1 MSDLQGRTALV
12 TGAST
17 GIGRAISV
25 ELARRGARV
34 ALNYPFE
41 RERAGVEETRRLVLQ
56 AVAERAVPDP
66 PGASG
71 VATLDGDDAAC
82 SIVRADVTREV
93 EIEAMF
99 AAVRERHGAL
109 DILVNNAGI
118 QIEEP
123 ASHRTTAEHFDAV
136 LDVNLRGAFLCAR
149 EFITGALGSEAP
161 GASDDEASGAE
172 ASGPDAPAA
181 SGGAGTAAKRAA
193 PARGVILNVSS
204 VHQKIPRPH
213 YLSYAVSKY
222 GMQAITETLALEY
235 ADRGIR
241 VVAIAPGAT
250 RTPIQSWLDDPEA
263 TAVVTSHIPMRRIA
277 EPEEIARMAAFL
289 VSDDARYVTGQT
301 LYADGGLTLYAD
313 FQEPWSG

>member
-1 MSDLQGRTALV
+1 MSDLSGRVALI

-17 GIGRAISV
+17 GIGRAIAV

-34 ALNYPFE
+34 ALNYPYE
-41 RERAGVEETRRLVLQ
+41 RERANVEETRRLVLA
-56 AVAERAVPDP
+56 AVAEGAVRRDRDARR
-66 PGASG
+66 GGMTTLTNETAGG
-71 VATLDGDDAAC
+71 VC
-82 SIVRADVTREV
+82 SIVRADVSREA

-99 AAVRERHGAL
+99 AEVADACGPI
-109 DILVNNAGI
+109 DILVNNAGV

-123 ASHRTTAEHFDAV
+123 ASHETTAEHFDAV

-149 EFITGALGSEAP
+149 EFLRQSLETEPEP
-161 GASDDEASGAE
+161 GRTR
-172 ASGPDAPAA
+172 
-181 SGGAGTAAKRAA
+181 GT
-193 PARGVILNVSS
+193 ILNVSS

-222 GMQAITETLALEY
+222 GLQAITETLALEY

-250 RTPIQSWLDDPEA
+250 RTPIQSWLDDADA
-263 TAVVTSHIPMRRIA
+263 TKVVEDHIPVGRIA
-277 EPEEIARMAAFL
+277 EPEEIGRMAAFL
-289 VSDDARYVTGQT
+289 VSDDTRYVTGQT

>member
-1 MSDLQGRTALV
+1 MSDLTGRTALV

-17 GIGRAISV
+17 GIGRAIAV
-25 ELARRGARV
+25 ALARRGASV
-34 ALNYPFE
+34 VLNYPYE
-41 RERAGVEETRRLVLQ
+41 RERANVEETRRLVLA
-56 AVAERAVPDP
+56 AVAERAVHRDREAGGLGPTTVTREEV
-66 PGASG
+66 GG
-71 VATLDGDDAAC
+71 VC
-82 SIVRADVTREV
+82 SLVRADISREK

-99 AAVRERHGAL
+99 EEVAGACGRV

-123 ASHRTTAEHFDAV
+123 ASHETTAEHFDAV

-149 EFITGALGSEAP
+149 EFLRQALGTDPEP
-161 GASDDEASGAE
+161 GT
-172 ASGPDAPAA
+172 PR
-181 SGGAGTAAKRAA
+181 GT
-193 PARGVILNVSS
+193 ILNVSS

-222 GMQAITETLALEY
+222 GLQAITETLALEY

-241 VVAIAPGAT
+241 AVAIAPGAT
-250 RTPIQSWLDDPEA
+250 RTPIQSWLGDEKA
-263 TAVVTSHIPMRRIA
+263 TKVVEDHIPVGRIA
-277 EPEEIARMAAFL
+277 EAEEIARMAGFL

>member
-1 MSDLQGRTALV
+1 MSDLSGRTALV

-17 GIGRAISV
+17 GIGRAIAV
-25 ELARRGARV
+25 ELARRGASV
-34 ALNYPFE
+34 ALNYPYE
-41 RERAGVEETRRLVLQ
+41 RERANVEETRRLVTQ
-56 AVAERAVPDP
+56 AVAERA
-66 PGASG
+66 SG
-71 VATLDGDDAAC
+71 EAAVRTPEARRRAQRRPTEEAAGVCTL
-82 SIVRADVTREV
+82 VRADITREK

-99 AAVRERHGAL
+99 EQVAQSCGPL

-123 ASHRTTAEHFDAV
+123 HSHETTAEHFDAV
-136 LDVNLRGAFLCAR
+136 LDVNLRGAFLCSR
-149 EFITGALGSEAP
+149 EFIRQAL
-161 GASDDEASGAE
+161 DASG
-172 ASGPDAPAA
+172 
-181 SGGAGTAAKRAA
+181 
-193 PARGVILNVSS
+193 GVILNVSS

-250 RTPIQSWLDDPEA
+250 RTPIQSWLGDPEA
-263 TAVVTSHIPMRRIA
+263 TAVVASHIPMKRIA

-301 LYADGGLTLYAD
+301 LFADGGLTLYAD

>member
-1 MSDLQGRTALV
+1 MSDLSGRVALI

-17 GIGRAISV
+17 GIGRAIAV

-34 ALNYPFE
+34 ALNYPYE
-41 RERAGVEETRRLVLQ
+41 RERANVEETRRLVLA
-56 AVAERAVPDP
+56 AVAEGAVRRDRDAHR
-66 PGASG
+66 GGMTTLTNEEAGG
-71 VATLDGDDAAC
+71 VC
-82 SIVRADVTREV
+82 SIVRADVSREA

-99 AAVRERHGAL
+99 AEVADGCGSI

-123 ASHRTTAEHFDAV
+123 ASHETTAEHFDAV

-149 EFITGALGSEAP
+149 EFLRQSLETEPEP
-161 GASDDEASGAE
+161 GH
-172 ASGPDAPAA
+172 PR
-181 SGGAGTAAKRAA
+181 GT
-193 PARGVILNVSS
+193 ILNVSS

-222 GMQAITETLALEY
+222 GLQAITETLALEY

-250 RTPIQSWLDDPEA
+250 RTPIQSWLDDADA
-263 TAVVTSHIPMRRIA
+263 TKVVEDHIPVGRIA
-277 EPEEIARMAAFL
+277 EPEEIGRMAAFL

>member
-1 MSDLQGRTALV
+1 MSDLSGRVALI

-17 GIGRAISV
+17 GIGRAIAV

-34 ALNYPFE
+34 ALNYPYE
-41 RERAGVEETRRLVLQ
+41 RERANVEETRRLVLA
-56 AVAERAVPDP
+56 AVAEGAVRRDRDAHR
-66 PGASG
+66 GGMTTLTNEEAGG
-71 VATLDGDDAAC
+71 VC
-82 SIVRADVTREV
+82 SIVRADVSREA

-99 AAVRERHGAL
+99 AEVADGCGSI

-123 ASHRTTAEHFDAV
+123 ASHETTAEHFDAV

-149 EFITGALGSEAP
+149 EFLRQSLETEPEP
-161 GASDDEASGAE
+161 GR
-172 ASGPDAPAA
+172 PR
-181 SGGAGTAAKRAA
+181 GT
-193 PARGVILNVSS
+193 ILNVSS

-222 GMQAITETLALEY
+222 GLQAITETLALEY

-250 RTPIQSWLDDPEA
+250 RTPIQSWLDDADA
-263 TAVVTSHIPMRRIA
+263 TKVVEDHIPVGRIA
-277 EPEEIARMAAFL
+277 EPEEIGRMAAFL